1 MKKLA
6 RAKPKIKS
14 MSGVIIK
21 TERSITYRITN
32 PEWVCQWCIYKMDKD
47 PIKRCLYL
55 HTLDPLE
62 DSEAFLKIIP
72 GLLREIQN
80 VVDNWILEGDEY
92 ASLLLLQENKPALLE
107 YAQHLMA

>member
-1 MKKLA
+1 M
-6 RAKPKIKS
+6 KS

-21 TERSITYRITN
+21 SERSITYRITN
-32 PEWVCQWCIYKMDKD
+32 PEWVCEWCIYKMDKD

-55 HTLDPLE
+55 HTIDPLE

-72 GLLREIQN
+72 RLLRDIQN
-80 VVDNWILEGDEY
+80 VIGDWILDGDEN
-92 ASLLLLQENKPALLE
+92 ASLLLLPENKPALLE